1 MLKNLSP
8 IVSGALLRALDETPS
23 SAWIAIVSPEHDA
36 PHGIRV
42 AHDSVEEVVTAL
54 LTVTPLDDDAPIV
67 IEGEHDLEDIA
78 FAVAG
83 LAADAEGH
91 RVETLAV
98 SEAAFG
104 ALLTVSK
111 VTVVV
116 DTIDSFG
123 FLLCKGRC

>member
-23 SAWIAIVSPEHDA
+23 GAWIAVVSPDHDVPA
-36 PHGIRV
+36 GIRV
-42 AHDSVEEVVTAL
+42 AHGSVEDVVTAL
-54 LTVTPLDDDAPIV
+54 LTVTPLDPDAPIV
-67 IEGEHDLEDIA
+67 VEGEHELSDVA

-91 RVETLAV
+91 RIDNLPV
-98 SEAAFG
+98 SDQAFA
-104 ALLTVSK
+104 ALLTASRM
-111 VTVVV
+111 TVVV
-116 DTIDSFG
+116 DAPKPFG